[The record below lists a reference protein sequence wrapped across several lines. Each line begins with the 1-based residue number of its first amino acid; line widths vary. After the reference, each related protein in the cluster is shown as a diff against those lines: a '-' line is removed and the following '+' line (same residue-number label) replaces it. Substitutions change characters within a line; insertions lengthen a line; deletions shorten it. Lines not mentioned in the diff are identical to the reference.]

1 MQCSPRRA
9 FQSLLVLVAS
19 SLCGTSAAL
28 SSEPSLDVAL
38 VSRAL
43 LPHLLHVYNTTLT
56 GTAAAAWKHAIGRAT
71 SSGACQRPG
80 AVAVI
85 LDIGFGHLT
94 LSVAEA
100 ASHLRIVAWA
110 PSNGAGLAPRL
121 EASVA
126 HAGLLHRVAI
136 ARSSADA
143 SRSIGRGPR
152 ACAVILDW
160 LPRVSDV
167 TRMHVAALAD
177 LVVAGII
184 DSETRV
190 LPAAARVHVA
200 ALRCPQLA
208 RLSAVSPAATLGV
221 DMLAAFPLSD
231 APGPDFWAADRPT
244 SAASVGCG
252 KSIRWEA
259 RSTAT
264 MYFAAAAVAAARGRP
279 MPMAA
284 LSIPLTR
291 TAQVD
296 AISMWHDIVL
306 DEVANIYSPLS
317 HLQDGSSEPHGA
329 VISPVDLARHI
340 YGDVLVPV
348 PRLRQASFSDELAVE
363 VVFSQSFTL
372 YAAPRLEGARAAV
385 AMRPATGFAVW
396 HISMLNDVQ
405 RNAAYGAAIAAAV
418 ATHARTAPPNVIEL
432 GAGAGLLAVLAA
444 RAGAGAVYAIE
455 ASADMQPRLRATII
469 ANGVAD
475 VVHVLPCHS
484 TEVWVEGVSESGK
497 AALSVDVHGKTHF
510 PGVRCPVPLPH
521 RADILVHEIFDYSVT
536 GEGVFPSV
544 ADALRRLIVQSG
556 SGTGRAPT
564 VIPAR
569 LVVHAMAVESEE
581 LGALYDADAF
591 LRPGSPLMHI
601 EGLSHLPLHDATI
614 PVDLGAVQHAD
625 LTPALKL
632 WEIDFGSI
640 AEVEALLG
648 AQVGQAFG
656 PPVSLPV
663 VKRGRV
669 DAVVSWF
676 VLEFGERARGGAEGG
691 DRPASCASHD
701 PQCAPPSP
709 FYSTSP
715 SDMPNALHWF
725 QMAELPL
732 WGESRTNTSNRRA
745 HHHTGSRA
753 DLSDISHAR
762 GPLVSPGDAIVLQ
775 PHPEPG
781 AGGFSGLRSWATLV
795 RAPP

>member
-1 MQCSPRRA
+1 MKSTMQCRGPRRA
-9 FQSLLVLVAS
+9 LPHLLGLVATV
-19 SLCGTSAAL
+19 LCGASAVL

-43 LPHLLHVYNTTLT
+43 LPHLLHVYNTTLP
-56 GTAAAAWKHAIGRAT
+56 GTATTAWKHAIMRAT

-85 LDIGFGHLT
+85 LDMGFGHLT
-94 LSVAEA
+94 LSVADA

-126 HAGLLHRVAI
+126 HAGLLNRVAI
-136 ARSSADA
+136 ARSSTDA
-143 SRSIGRGPR
+143 SRYIGHGPR

-200 ALRCPQLA
+200 ALRCPQLG
-208 RLSAVSPAATLGV
+208 RLSVVSPAATLGV
-221 DMLAAFPLSD
+221 DMRAAFPSSD

-244 SAASVGCG
+244 SAESLGCERA
-252 KSIRWEA
+252 IRWEA

-291 TAQVD
+291 AAKVD
-296 AISMWHDIVL
+296 ALSMWHDIVL
-306 DEVANIYSPLS
+306 DEVADIYSPLTL
-317 HLQDGSSEPHGA
+317 LQDSSSEPHG
-329 VISPVDLARHI
+329 VVVSPDDLARHI
-340 YGDVLVPV
+340 YGDVLIPV
-348 PRLRQASFSDELAVE
+348 PRLVTDLKRASFPRELAVE

-372 YAAPRLEGARAAV
+372 YAAPRFEGAHAAV
-385 AMRPATGFAVW
+385 ATRTATDFAVW

-418 ATHARTAPPNVIEL
+418 ATHARTARPSVIEL

-455 ASADMQPRLRATII
+455 ASPDIQPRLRATVI
-469 ANGVAD
+469 ANGVSD
-475 VVHVLPCHS
+475 VVHVIPCHS
-484 TEVWVEGVSESGK
+484 MEVWVEGESESGK
-497 AALSVDVHGKTHF
+497 ATLSVDVHGNTHS
-510 PGVRCPVPLPH
+510 PGARCSLPLPR
-521 RADILVHEIFDYSVT
+521 RADILVHEIFDFSVT
-536 GEGVFPSV
+536 GEGVFPSI
-544 ADALRRLIVQSG
+544 ADALRRLIIWSG
-556 SGTGRAPT
+556 SVAGRRAPT

-591 LRPGSPLMHI
+591 LRPGGPLLHI
-601 EGLSHLPLHDATI
+601 EGLRNLPLHDATVPI
-614 PVDLGAVQHAD
+614 DLGAVPHAA

-632 WEIDFGSI
+632 WEIDFGSVT
-640 AEVEALLG
+640 EVEALLG
-648 AQVGQAFG
+648 ARVGQAFG
-656 PPVSLPV
+656 PAVSLPV
-663 VKRGRV
+663 VTRGRV
-669 DAVVSWF
+669 DAIVSWF
-676 VLEFGERARGGAEGG
+676 VLEFGERGG
-691 DRPASCASHD
+691 
-701 PQCAPPSP
+701 PS
-709 FYSTSP
+709 YSTGP
-715 SDMPNALHWF
+715 SDMPDALHWY
-725 QMAELPL
+725 QMAEMPL
-732 WGESRTNTSNRRA
+732 WSESRTKNASSASSRRA
-745 HHHTGSRA
+745 HHHSGSRA
-753 DLSDISHAR
+753 DRSAVSHSR
-762 GPLVSPGDAIVLQ
+762 GPFVSPGDAIVLQ

-781 AGGFSGLRSWATLV
+781 AGGFSGLRSWATIV
-795 RAPP
+795 RAPSSL